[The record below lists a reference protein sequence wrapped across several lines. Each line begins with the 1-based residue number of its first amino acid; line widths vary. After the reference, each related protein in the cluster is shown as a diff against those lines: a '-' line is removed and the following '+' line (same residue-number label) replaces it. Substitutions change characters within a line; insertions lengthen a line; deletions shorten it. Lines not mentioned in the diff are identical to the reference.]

1 MKRDEFVSA
10 VAERVKFTKK
20 DVAEV
25 LKGIEEEVE
34 HVVAIEDSF
43 KFKFGTIG
51 GKTREA
57 SECRNPK
64 TGEKIKVPAKR
75 GYPVFKI
82 SKTLKDNAT
91 AI

>member
-20 DVAEV
+20 DVADC
-25 LKGIEEEVE
+25 LKAIEDEVE
-34 HVVAIEDSF
+34 HIVVTEDSV

-57 SECRNPK
+57 SVGRNPK
-64 TGEKIKVPAKR
+64 TGEKIDIPERR
-75 GYPVFKI
+75 GYPYFKLSQTI
-82 SKTLKDNAT
+82 KDASK
-91 AI
+91 

>member
-25 LKGIEEEVE
+25 LKGIEEEIE
-34 HVVAIEDSF
+34 HVVTTEDSF

-51 GKTREA
+51 GKTRAA
-57 SECRNPK
+57 SECRNPR
-64 TGEKIKVPAKR
+64 TGEKIAVPERR
-75 GYPVFKI
+75 GYPYFKLSQTI
-82 SKTLKDNAT
+82 KDASK
-91 AI
+91 